1 MGGAEDGRGLP
12 GRSLRAQQP
21 CGIVMEGRGSGGNEI
36 GRVENT
42 LTSASSPNTTLQ
54 PPRASPRARH
64 VHSPE
69 HVCASVGFLGLEG
82 SCRRPRDRRGASR
95 SQRQP
100 AATLDARCEHPRQR
114 GQLNPTQEPSAAA
127 RGRVAGACRTW
138 SNRGTFRR
146 DRTSGD
152 SRRRH
157 GGASA
162 PCSSATPW
170 RRGSPPTW
178 RGAVEGK
185 RSQPDGGRQAH
196 SAEHARARAGLRGLR
211 GGRRP
216 PGDRREAPRRQRQP
230 PDPAADTCEHGG
242 RCQPNPLL
250 EPPAATRGRA
260 PRACQAWANRG
271 TFRRDLTARGP
282 S

>member
-1 MGGAEDGRGLP
+1 MAWPKPAAHHTTRP
-12 GRSLRAQQP
+12 PPPS
-21 CGIVMEGRGSGGNEI
+21 
-36 GRVENT
+36 
-42 LTSASSPNTTLQ
+42 TS
-54 PPRASPRARH
+54 ASPRARH

-185 RSQPDGGRQAH
+185 RAQPDGGRQAQ

-216 PGDRREAPRRQRQP
+216 PCDRREAPRRQRQP

-250 EPPAATRGRA
+250 EPPAAARGRA
-260 PRACQAWANRG
+260 REGVRCAKFAGLLGGILPQGVLVEGFGGRRHHLQVPKRG
-271 TFRRDLTARGP
+271 TLRFPLWGGWGL
-282 S
+282 SLIHI

>member
-1 MGGAEDGRGLP
+1 MR
-12 GRSLRAQQP
+12 
-21 CGIVMEGRGSGGNEI
+21 GNEI

-42 LTSASSPNTTLQ
+42 LTSASSPGSTNTTLQ
-54 PPRASPRARH
+54 PPEPLHGHGTCTHPSTH
-64 VHSPE
+64 G
-69 HVCASVGFLGLEG
+69 ASVGFLGLEG
-82 SCRRPRDRRGASR
+82 SCHRPRDRRGASR

-162 PCSSATPW
+162 PCSSAMPW

-185 RSQPDGGRQAH
+185 RSQPEGGRQAQ

>member
-1 MGGAEDGRGLP
+1 MWHRAGRTWV
-12 GRSLRAQQP
+12 R
-21 CGIVMEGRGSGGNEI
+21 GNEI
-36 GRVENT
+36 GRVEST
-42 LTSASSPNTTLQ
+42 LTSASSPRSTNTTLQ
-54 PPRASPRARH
+54 PPVSRH
-64 VHSPE
+64 GHGTCTHPST
-69 HVCASVGFLGLEG
+69 HGASVGFLGLEG
-82 SCRRPRDRRGASR
+82 SCHRPRDRRGASR

-170 RRGSPPTW
+170 RRPGGGQWKASDHSQTGPASALSRARTGS
-178 RGAVEGK
+178 RGAPGP
-185 RSQPDGGRQAH
+185 SG
-196 SAEHARARAGLRGLR
+196 
-211 GGRRP
+211 RP
-216 PGDRREAPRRQRQP
+216 PASLRP
-230 PDPAADTCEHGG
+230 
-242 RCQPNPLL
+242 
-250 EPPAATRGRA
+250 TRGA
-260 PRACQAWANRG
+260 
-271 TFRRDLTARGP
+271 LTTAAAA
-282 S
+282 